1 MQLIPLALAL
11 QALTVVPPGAS
22 DTPQITIVAHRG
34 LAAGVPE
41 NTLAAFHRSAERGV
55 PVIELDVRET
65 ADGRLVILHD
75 ETLDRT
81 TSCSGSLAATYYAQL
96 KACDAGGGERVP
108 SLADA
113 MNLIRDRPARLL
125 LDIKQGTSVDRVI
138 REVRGDG
145 AATKLIFGLRRV
157 RDVAQ
162 VRRELPGSTIL
173 AFMPDVRDAPTF
185 AGAGANII
193 RLWSDWVEAD
203 PGHIRRTRALGP
215 EVWVMVGRRLP
226 SKEREWRELHAR
238 MIAAGAQGLITD
250 RPELI
255 SAQ

>member
-1 MQLIPLALAL
+1 MQRILLALAL
-11 QALTVVPPGAS
+11 PALTAVPPGTS
-22 DTPQITIVAHRG
+22 GTPQVTVVAHRG

-41 NTLAAFHRSAERGV
+41 NTLAAFRRSVERAV

-65 ADGRLVILHD
+65 ADGQLVILHD

-81 TSCSGSLAATYYAQL
+81 TSCSGSLAATDHAQL

-113 MNLIRDRPARLL
+113 LNFIRDKPARLL
-125 LDIKQGTSVDRVI
+125 LDIKQGTSLDRVI
-138 REVRGDG
+138 REVRTQD
-145 AATKLIFGLRRV
+145 AAPNLIFGLRRAK
-157 RDVAQ
+157 DVAR
-162 VRRELPGSTIL
+162 VRRELPGSTTL
-173 AFMPDVRDAPTF
+173 AFIPEARDAPAF
-185 AGAGANII
+185 AAAGANII
-193 RLWSDWVEAD
+193 RLWSDWIEAD
-203 PGHIRRTRALGP
+203 PGHIPRTRALGP

-226 SKEREWRELHAR
+226 SKEREWRALHRR